1 MFRPC
6 YQIEGLSCH
15 PKILNLFCFFK
26 DKSPLC
32 LTFIYLIVIQ
42 QNFFFLILENDY
54 IVPVAFF
61 LPHRYCPFRAP
72 HLLAEQPPQIIF
84 LNNHFHLLNNTIM
97 LKKKV
102 ILNWNRILVFRFK
115 ISKFYNIQIWWN
127 LIQISNIKNILNL
140 FSLSVILGPNNFSL
154 TVMSN

>member
-1 MFRPC
+1 V
-6 YQIEGLSCH
+6 L
-15 PKILNLFCFFK
+15 
-26 DKSPLC
+26 D
-32 LTFIYLIVIQ
+32 IYLFNCDTA
-42 QNFFFLILENDY
+42 NFFFFNFGKWLHSSSS
-54 IVPVAFF
+54 F
-61 LPHRYCPFRAP
+61 LPPSS
-72 HLLAEQPPQIIF
+72 LLSISSSPPSGRTTTS
-84 LNNHFHLLNNTIM
+84 NHFSKQSFPSSKQYYNVK
-97 LKKKV
+97 KKKV